1 LKTAKRIK
9 LIGWRKHHKSACAI
23 WKYCA
28 ALIMDIVL
36 PPDFRD
42 FLKLLNDKEVEY
54 LLIGGYAVAFYGYP
68 RATNDIDVWIAINP
82 SNAERIVAALQEF
95 GFDSP
100 DLSAKLFLIED
111 RIIRMGMPPM
121 RIEIATTIS
130 GVNFEEC
137 YKVRTKGEIDGL
149 SIPVISLDHLK
160 VNKLASGRFKDLN
173 DLENLP

>member
-1 LKTAKRIK
+1 
-9 LIGWRKHHKSACAI
+9 
-23 WKYCA
+23 
-28 ALIMDIVL
+28 MDILL
-36 PPDFRD
+36 PLDFKD

-54 LLIGGYAVAFYGYP
+54 LLIGGYAVAYHGYP

-82 SNAERIVAALQEF
+82 SNAERIVSALREF
-95 GFDSP
+95 GFDSQ
-100 DLSAKLFLIED
+100 DLSTHLFLTEN

-137 YKVRTKGEIDGL
+137 YKERITGEINGVL
-149 SIPVISLDHLK
+149 VPIISLKHLK
-160 VNKLASGRFKDLN
+160 RNKLASGRFKDLN